1 MIIKAIMNFFL
12 DQNSKAEPRNLAQL
26 RFFLKNGIYQIC
38 KEKWDYFS
46 CSHNCETVNQTFLV
60 SNDRKNS
67 MRTQKNILK
76 SSSTL
81 YFEKTKKIKASIWS
95 KPEFELQFHFT
106 AETNNDNISW
116 FWYIY
121 LILSIGLWKRSILE
135 IIWYFLD
142 R

>member
-1 MIIKAIMNFFL
+1 MIKIQKPSRGILLNLDFFW
-12 DQNSKAEPRNLAQL
+12 KMVYTKFAK
-26 RFFLKNGIYQIC
+26 KNGIILAAPIIV
-38 KEKWDYFS
+38 KLWIKP
-46 CSHNCETVNQTFLV
+46 FLWAK
-60 SNDRKNS
+60 NDRKNS

-106 AETNNDNISW
+106 AETNNYNISW